1 MTTDTE
7 INIDEKIKN
16 TVREPSLY
24 NVIVVNDD
32 TTPMDFVIDI
42 LEKIFKHSRESA
54 ENLTLTIHNDGS
66 AVIGTYTYELA
77 EQKATEAVSLSRSN
91 GFPLQLKIDEEG

>member
-1 MTTDTE
+1 MSTE
-7 INIDEKIKN
+7 IEVNIDEKIKS
-16 TVREPSLY
+16 TVHEPSLY
-24 NVIVVNDD
+24 NVIMVNDEQ
-32 TTPMDFVIDI
+32 TPMDFVIDV

-66 AVIGTYTYELA
+66 AVVGTYTYELA
-77 EQKATEAVSLSRSN
+77 EQKATETVNLSRSN

>member
-1 MTTDTE
+1 MSTE
-7 INIDEKIKN
+7 IEVNIDEKIKS

-24 NVIVVNDD
+24 NVIMVNDEQ
-32 TTPMDFVIDI
+32 TPMDFVIDV

-66 AVIGTYTYELA
+66 AVVGTYTYELA
-77 EQKATEAVSLSRSN
+77 EQKATETVNLSRSN

>member
-1 MTTDTE
+1 MSTE
-7 INIDEKIKN
+7 FEVNIDEKIKN
-16 TVREPSLY
+16 TVREPSMY
-24 NVIVVNDD
+24 NVIMVNDEQ
-32 TTPMDFVIDI
+32 TPMDFVIDV

-66 AVIGTYTYELA
+66 AVVGTYTYELA
-77 EQKATEAVSLSRSN
+77 EQKATETVNLSRSN

>member
-1 MTTDTE
+1 MSTE
-7 INIDEKIKN
+7 FEVNIDEKIKN
-16 TVREPSLY
+16 TVREPSMY
-24 NVIVVNDD
+24 NVIIINDD
-32 TTPMDFVIDI
+32 TTPMDFVIDV

-77 EQKATEAVSLSRSN
+77 EQKATETVNLSRAN
-91 GFPLQLKIDEEG
+91 GFPLQIKIDEEG

>member
-1 MTTDTE
+1 MSTE
-7 INIDEKIKN
+7 FEVNIDEKIKN
-16 TVREPSLY
+16 TVREPSMY
-24 NVIVVNDD
+24 NVIIINDD
-32 TTPMDFVIDI
+32 TTPMDFVIDV

-77 EQKATEAVSLSRSN
+77 EQKATTDQQLSELIHMN
-91 GFPLQLKIDEEG
+91 

>member
-1 MTTDTE
+1 MSTE
-7 INIDEKIKN
+7 IEVNIDEKIKS

-24 NVIVVNDD
+24 NVIMVNDEQ
-32 TTPMDFVIDI
+32 TPMDFVIDV

-66 AVIGTYTYELA
+66 AVVGTYTYELA
-77 EQKATEAVSLSRSN
+77 EQKATETVGLSRSN